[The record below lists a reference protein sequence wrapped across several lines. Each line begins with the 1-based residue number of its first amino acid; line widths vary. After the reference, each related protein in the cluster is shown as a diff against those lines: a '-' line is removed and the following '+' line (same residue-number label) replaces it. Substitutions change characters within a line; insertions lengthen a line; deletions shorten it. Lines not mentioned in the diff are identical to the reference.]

1 MLFSSEALAFYVHV
15 FISCR
20 ILTVVVA
27 TAPDAA
33 TYSEAFALQVHVF
46 GSCTLT
52 TCVADAWLA
61 QLLHCCQTA
70 AAAAAAWTAAGS
82 AAAAAAEVT
91 RRTNMCHNI
100 PERGLDS
107 QTTNKWPALVLK
119 RDQQASAA
127 STVSDTSQQPRLKRR
142 RTARGEET
150 QHGNRG
156 FLKNATG

>member
-33 TYSEAFALQVHVF
+33 TYNEAFALQVHVF

-61 QLLHCCQTA
+61 QLLHCCQVA
-70 AAAAAAWTAAGS
+70 AAAAAAWTAAVYSSSGGS
-82 AAAAAAEVT
+82 GGDEKNKYV
-91 RRTNMCHNI
+91 
-100 PERGLDS
+100 S
-107 QTTNKWPALVLK
+107 QAHFTTIKWQNFI
-119 RDQQASAA
+119 RSRN
-127 STVSDTSQQPRLKRR
+127 SRCSGR
-142 RTARGEET
+142 
-150 QHGNRG
+150 
-156 FLKNATG
+156 